1 VLVSAHD
8 GGVNHH
14 VLVIVIARQLLENA
28 LENPT
33 LRPSTEAL
41 MDDLPIT
48 KALRQITP
56 RDASPISVQN
66 SFNEQSVVG
75 RSAAY
80 VAFATRQK
88 ILDPVP
94 LVVA

>member
-1 VLVSAHD
+1 
-8 GGVNHH
+8 
-14 VLVIVIARQLLENA
+14 
-28 LENPT
+28 
-33 LRPSTEAL
+33 

-48 KALRQITP
+48 KALRQIAP

-66 SFNEQSVVG
+66 SFNEQSVVR
-75 RSAAY
+75 RSAAH

-88 ILDPVP
+88 ILDPLP